1 MEGPGAIDATVDT
14 TNVDDFEPLPVPV
27 ETY

>member
-14 TNVDDFEPLPVPV
+14 TNVDGFEPLPVSV
-27 ETY
+27 ESY